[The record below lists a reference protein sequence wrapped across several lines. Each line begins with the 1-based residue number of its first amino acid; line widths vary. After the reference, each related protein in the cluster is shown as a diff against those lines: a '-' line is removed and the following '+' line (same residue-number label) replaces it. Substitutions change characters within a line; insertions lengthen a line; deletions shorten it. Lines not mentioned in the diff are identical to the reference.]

1 MMEPLWLCR
10 DNFIRTSVRKVAGWA
25 DTAFRR
31 VAWQDAQ
38 VLILLP
44 PSEKKNA
51 TSKPL
56 PAINVY
62 TGVLYQALDWASL
75 SAAARK
81 RAASAVVIISAKYGA
96 LRPDQLI
103 ESYKEKI
110 DNKAMREPVAQVL
123 DAIKTDL
130 IVDCRSSTYKTVW
143 HSPIDKTVEVRV
155 STVVNGVRTVV
166 THMSKKTRGEITRW
180 LLQSRILP
188 KTPEDLYAIVSEKY
202 PCALTPSDGVEPWVL
217 EVIAV

>member
-1 MMEPLWLCR
+1 MR
-10 DNFIRTSVRKVAGWA
+10 SGGRYRHA
-25 DTAFRR
+25 
-31 VAWQDAQ
+31 

-44 PSEKKNA
+44 PSEKKVETA
-51 TSKPL
+51 SPT

-62 TGVLYQALDWASL
+62 SGVLYQALGWQSL
-75 SAAARK
+75 SPAAKK
-81 RAASAVVIISAKYGA
+81 RGEQAVAIISAKYG
-96 LRPDQLI
+96 LVRPSTKI

-110 DNKAMREPVAQVL
+110 NNKAMAPIVAAAL
-123 DAIKTDL
+123 DGAEKQL

-143 HSPIDKTVEVRV
+143 RAPVDITVEVRV
-155 STVVNGVRTVV
+155 STVVDGVRTVV

-180 LLQSRILP
+180 LLQSRSVA

>member
-1 MMEPLWLCR
+1 M
-10 DNFIRTSVRKVAGWA
+10 
-25 DTAFRR
+25 
-31 VAWQDAQ
+31 
-38 VLILLP
+38 LILLP
-44 PSEKKNA
+44 PSEKKNP
-51 TSKPL
+51 TSKPT

-75 SAAARK
+75 SAAAKK
-81 RAASAVVIISAKYGA
+81 RGASAVVIISAKYGA
-96 LRPDQLI
+96 VRPDQLI

-110 DNKAMREPVAQVL
+110 DNNSMRGPVAAVL
-123 DAIKTDL
+123 DPIKSAL

-143 HSPIDKTVEVRV
+143 HSPVDKTVEVQV
-155 STVVNGVRTVV
+155 STVVDGVRKVV

-180 LLQSRILP
+180 LLQSRSMP

-202 PCALTPSDGVEPWVL
+202 PCALTPSDGTSPWVL

>member
-10 DNFIRTSVRKVAGWA
+10 DNFIRTSVRKVAGKA
-25 DTAFRR
+25 DNSFRR
-31 VAWQDAQ
+31 VAWKDAQ
-38 VLILLP
+38 MLILLP
-44 PSEKKNA
+44 PSEKKNP
-51 TSKPL
+51 TTKPL

-81 RAASAVVIISAKYGA
+81 RGASAVVIISAKYGA
-96 LRPDQLI
+96 VRPDQLI

-110 DNKAMREPVAQVL
+110 DNKAMRKPVAKVL
-123 DAIKTDL
+123 DAIKTEL

-143 HSPIDKTVEVRV
+143 HSPVDKTVEVRI
-155 STVVNGVRTVV
+155 STVVDGVRTVV

-180 LLQSRILP
+180 LLQSRSAP

>member
-1 MMEPLWLCR
+1 MPALG
-10 DNFIRTSVRKVAGWA
+10 IHTHA
-25 DTAFRR
+25 
-31 VAWQDAQ
+31 

-44 PSEKKNA
+44 PSEKKVE
-51 TSKPL
+51 TSKPS
-56 PAINVY
+56 PAMAVY
-62 TGVLYQALDWASL
+62 SGVLYQALGWASL
-75 SAAARK
+75 SPAARK
-81 RAASAVVIISAKYGA
+81 RGEGALAIISAKYGVV
-96 LRPDQLI
+96 RPSSMI

-110 DNKAMREPVAQVL
+110 NNKAMSERVAAAL
-123 DAIKTDL
+123 DPIKTPL

-143 HSPIDKTVEVRV
+143 KAPVDITVEIRV
-155 STVVNGVRTVV
+155 STVVDGVRTVI

-180 LLQSRILP
+180 LLQSRSIP

>member
-1 MMEPLWLCR
+1 VSP
-10 DNFIRTSVRKVAGWA
+10 
-25 DTAFRR
+25 
-31 VAWQDAQ
+31 WQDAQ
-38 VLILLP
+38 VLLLLP
-44 PSEKKNA
+44 PSEKKNP
-51 TSKPL
+51 TTKPL

-81 RAASAVVIISAKYGA
+81 RGASAVVIISAKYGA
-96 LRPDQLI
+96 VRPDQLI

-110 DNKAMREPVAQVL
+110 DNKAMRKPVAKVL
-123 DAIKTDL
+123 DAIKTEL

-143 HSPIDKTVEVRV
+143 HSPVDKTVEVRI
-155 STVVNGVRTVV
+155 STVVDGVRTVV

-180 LLQSRILP
+180 LLQSRSAP

>member
-1 MMEPLWLCR
+1 MEPLWLCR
-10 DNFIRTSVRKVAGWA
+10 DNFIRTSVRKVAGGA
-25 DTAFRR
+25 DNAFRR
-31 VAWQDAQ
+31 VAWQDAH

-44 PSEKKNA
+44 PSEKKNSTA
-51 TSKPL
+51 KPT
-56 PAINVY
+56 PAISVY
-62 TGVLYQALDWASL
+62 TGVLYQALDWPSLTMAAKKRGTAS
-75 SAAARK
+75 
-81 RAASAVVIISAKYGA
+81 VVIISAKYGA
-96 LRPDQLI
+96 VRPDQLI

-110 DNKAMREPVAQVL
+110 DNKAMREPVAKIL

-143 HSPIDKTVEVRV
+143 HSPVDKTVEVRI
-155 STVVNGVRTVV
+155 STVVDGVRTVI

-180 LLQSRILP
+180 LLQSRSVP

-202 PCALTPSDGVEPWVL
+202 PCALTPSHGVEPWVL

>member
-1 MMEPLWLCR
+1 M
-10 DNFIRTSVRKVAGWA
+10 
-25 DTAFRR
+25 
-31 VAWQDAQ
+31 
-38 VLILLP
+38 LILLP
-44 PSEKKNA
+44 PSEKKSA
-51 TSKPL
+51 TTKTA

-96 LRPDQLI
+96 VRPDQLI

-110 DNKAMREPVAQVL
+110 DNKAMRNPVAKVL

-143 HSPIDKTVEVRV
+143 NSPIDKTVEVRV
-155 STVVNGVRTVV
+155 STVVDGVRTVV

-180 LLQSRILP
+180 LLQSRSVP

-202 PCALTPSDGVEPWVL
+202 PCALTPSDGAEPWVL

>member
-1 MMEPLWLCR
+1 MSWE
-10 DNFIRTSVRKVAGWA
+10 
-25 DTAFRR
+25 
-31 VAWQDAQ
+31 DAQ

-51 TSKPL
+51 TTKPT

-96 LRPDQLI
+96 VRPDQLI
-103 ESYKEKI
+103 ENYKEKI
-110 DNKAMREPVAQVL
+110 NNKAMREPVAKVL

-130 IVDCRSSTYKTVW
+130 IVDCRSSTYKSVW
-143 HSPIDKTVEVRV
+143 HSPIDRTVEVRV
-155 STVVNGVRTVV
+155 STVVDGVRTVV

-180 LLQSRILP
+180 LLQSRSVP
-188 KTPEDLYAIVSEKY
+188 TTPEDLYAIVSEKY
-202 PCALTPSDGVEPWVL
+202 PCALTPTDGHEPWIL